1 MSSRISRQT
10 LTPHRRPATG
20 FTLIEL
26 MITVTILSILLVFA
40 VPTYQTYIRDSQ
52 EGVIVSNIHTIEMF
66 QEDELL
72 RTGAYAVGL
81 ADIAAIEAAI
91 GWNPR
96 SNDGVLYAVAA
107 NGTGY
112 DVTATHPDGWN
123 VCITFPDKTRC
134 VP

>member
-1 MSSRISRQT
+1 MRLNQAPHPAARNSR
-10 LTPHRRPATG
+10 G
-20 FTLIEL
+20 FTLVEL
-26 MITVTILSILLVFA
+26 MIVLTILSILLVFA
-40 VPTYQTYIRDSQ
+40 VPTYENYIRDSQ

-66 QEDELL
+66 QEDEML
-72 RTGAYAVGL
+72 RTGNYAVGL
-81 ADIAAIEAAI
+81 ANIAAIETAI

-96 SNDGVLYAVAA
+96 ANDGVTYAVAA

-112 DVTATHPDGWN
+112 NVTATHPDGWN